1 MVCARLDVA
10 PADVLA
16 VGDGFNDVEMLE
28 WAGRGV
34 AMGQAPDDVQAV
46 ADAVTGTVADDGLAA
61 ELARYL

>member
-1 MVCARLDVA
+1 M
-10 PADVLA
+10 LA

-34 AMGQAPDDVQAV
+34 AMGQAPEHVQAA